1 MFGVTACL
9 PWWGSRNQKGYGIL
23 TRKRRQLRATRLVWE
38 ECFGLIPDGMC
49 VLHRCDNPP
58 CVNPEHLF
66 LGTKSDNN
74 RDAAAKGRSRGKARL
89 TAEQVRSIRE
99 SDETQQALGDRY
111 GISQSSV
118 SYIQLGKS
126 YKWCL

>member
-1 MFGVTACL
+1 MSECL
-9 PWWGSRNQKGYGIL
+9 PWWGTLNTKGYGVL
-23 TRKRRQLRATRLVWE
+23 HRRPLQLRATRVVWE
-38 ECFGLIPDGMC
+38 ECFGPIPDGLC

-66 LGTKSDNN
+66 LGTKGDNN

-89 TAEQVRSIRE
+89 TPDQVREIRA
-99 SDETQQALGDRY
+99 SDETQQSLGDRF

-126 YKWCL
+126 YRWCL